1 MLARAGA
8 GDPEGS
14 GLLGIG
20 PGQAL
25 LLLGPLHP
33 GSEQPLLVV
42 VAAVGRAHLGAH
54 AGRGRAIEEGHE
66 VVEDAPVDGEPVG
79 VGDVAALGRLEALGQ
94 GVRAV
99 DEAQVPGQFL
109 QGKAA
114 VGGSAAGRRAD
125 DLGAV
130 GEQAG
135 GGVRLRRGMAAV
147 GEASADYEHGSG
159 ATGQDGEL
167 AAAQSIGQHSR
178 GLLSLSDVPMMA
190 MGPS

>member
-1 MLARAGA
+1 MPRLVADAGDVALVGGVAQDEAVLGAVVDEPALGVGGLLGLVQLLVGGIHEIDGEGGLVLARAGA

-25 LLLGPLHP
+25 LLLGPLRP

-54 AGRGRAIEEGHE
+54 AGRSRAIEEGHE

-79 VGDVAALGRLEALGQ
+79 AGDIAALGRLEALGQ

-99 DEAQVPGQFL
+99 DEAQVPG
-109 QGKAA
+109 
-114 VGGSAAGRRAD
+114 
-125 DLGAV
+125 
-130 GEQAG
+130 
-135 GGVRLRRGMAAV
+135 
-147 GEASADYEHGSG
+147 
-159 ATGQDGEL
+159 
-167 AAAQSIGQHSR
+167 
-178 GLLSLSDVPMMA
+178 
-190 MGPS
+190 